1 MSTRLRMF
9 GIIVCCLAAGA
20 CRHHQKIAPAVAPV
34 AATNT
39 SPAVQVASPATE
51 FRTPEGP
58 ATTAT
63 TSTNLE
69 DAFFNFNSS
78 SLTPDARQNLSES
91 ATWIE
96 KHPASD
102 ILVEGHCDERGTE
115 QYNLALG
122 ERRAQEAKEY
132 LGVLGVNT
140 RNIKTISYGKDRPFA
155 TGHDETAWSQNRRA
169 HLVVTA
175 E

>member
-1 MSTRLRMF
+1 MSTRLRLF

-34 AATNT
+34 ATKTAAPTT
-39 SPAVQVASPATE
+39 QVAPPANE
-51 FRTPEGP
+51 FKTPEGP
-58 ATTAT
+58 ASTAT
-63 TSTNLE
+63 TKATLE
-69 DAFFNFNSS
+69 DAFFDFDSS
-78 SLTPDARQNLSES
+78 SLRPDARQNLDES

-96 KHPASD
+96 KHPSSD
-102 ILVEGHCDERGTE
+102 LLVEGHCDERGTE

-122 ERRAQEAKEY
+122 ERRASEAKTY
-132 LGVLGVNT
+132 LATLGVDPGH
-140 RNIKTISYGKDRPFA
+140 IKTISYGKDRPFA
-155 TGHDETAWSQNRRA
+155 TGHDEQAWAKNRRA